1 MKAKEKAEAKTRK
14 AQEVKRAK
22 EKAKQAADKLK
33 AKLAATKAKA
43 KAAKAKAKQA
53 AACKAPAKKKRAD
66 DAQGGDAQP
75 PRRLFEGGLYSHGE
89 EFLGRLRRQ
98 LDRAAQAAEFDEA
111 DEAGGGVG
119 GEVIETDEAVWH
131 DEWRQR
137 LGCWWLALPMQT
149 RSQLGS
155 CFGALSLHLSA
166 RFDALLGRRL
176 PPSLR
181 TTPPRGGGGRDP
193 TRVRMARAAVRTARR
208 FSRPRTARVSRAPG
222 TRLFAAAPP
231 EAAPH
236 AGGTCSHP
244 TNPPDVTPQLI
255 RYKIHHPIR
264 SRSILTSRTCRT
276 CSASA
281 RRGGRRERRRRARA
295 CIALRSA
302 PPPAALHSWCLPR
315 GYGGG
320 GVLERARVGGG
331 GG

>member
-1 MKAKEKAEAKTRK
+1 MRPTRRCGTTNGGSGSG
-14 AQEVKRAK
+14 AGGLPFPCRRARSSG
-22 EKAKQAADKLK
+22 AASAHSPSTSARDSM
-33 AKLAATKAKA
+33 
-43 KAAKAKAKQA
+43 
-53 AACKAPAKKKRAD
+53 RFSAD
-66 DAQGGDAQP
+66 DCPLRSGAP
-75 PRRLFEGGLYSHGE
+75 P
-89 EFLGRLRRQ
+89 
-98 LDRAAQAAEFDEA
+98 
-111 DEAGGGVG
+111 
-119 GEVIETDEAVWH
+119 
-131 DEWRQR
+131 
-137 LGCWWLALPMQT
+137 P
-149 RSQLGS
+149 
-155 CFGALSLHLSA
+155 
-166 RFDALLGRRL
+166 
-176 PPSLR
+176 
-181 TTPPRGGGGRDP
+181 GGGGRDP

-331 GG
+331 GVKRVRLGVRAP